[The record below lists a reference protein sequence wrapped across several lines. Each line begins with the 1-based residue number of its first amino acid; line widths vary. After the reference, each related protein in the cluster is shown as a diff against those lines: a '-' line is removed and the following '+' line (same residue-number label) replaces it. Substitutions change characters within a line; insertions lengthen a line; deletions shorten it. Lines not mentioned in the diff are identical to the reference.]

1 MPVSIRGVYVANL
14 TPFAASGGIDLAAYV
29 AHAEWLAARGV
40 HGIVPFG
47 TNGEGPSVT
56 LAEKRRVLEALF
68 ARRLGCQIL
77 PAVMQGNLPDTLELV
92 RAASELPAAAVVVLP
107 PYYFKPLSADGLRRF
122 LEPVLETARMP
133 VILYHIPKYAVPV
146 PAEVVID
153 LPVWG
158 VKDSGGE
165 PGYAETLLAA
175 GKGVLVGTEDHL
187 WDRLTRGAQGLISA
201 LANVIPERIL
211 EIYDLA
217 QRGDEER
224 GRPLSALLQDVRAKT
239 KEYAAPAVL
248 KRLAQ
253 ARHGVQM
260 GLVRPP
266 LVPAPEPYDPAPI
279 LRLAG
284 VVLTPGSRNSGSF
297 RAESDEG
304 EQSSGQDGEDDVR

>member
-1 MPVSIRGVYVANL
+1 MPSAIRGVYVANL

-29 AHAEWLAARGV
+29 AHAEWLAGRGV
-40 HGIVPFG
+40 HGVVPFG
-47 TNGEGPSVT
+47 TNGEGPSVA
-56 LAEKRRVLEALF
+56 LAEKRRVLETLF
-68 ARRLGCQIL
+68 ARRLSCQIL

-92 RAASELPAAAVVVLP
+92 RAASEFPATAVVVLP
-107 PYYFKPLSADGLRRF
+107 PYYFKPLSVDGLRRF
-122 LEPVLETARMP
+122 IEPVLETARIP

-146 PAEVVID
+146 PAQLVID

-187 WDRLTRGAQGLISA
+187 WGRLVRGAQGLISA

-217 QRGDEER
+217 QRGDEEQ
-224 GRPLSALLQDVRAKT
+224 GRPLSTLLHEVRAKT

-253 ARHGVQM
+253 ARHGVPM

-266 LVPAPEPYDPAPI
+266 LLPAPERYDPELI
-279 LRLAG
+279 LNLAG
-284 VVLTPGSRNSGSF
+284 VAKTGG
-297 RAESDEG
+297 
-304 EQSSGQDGEDDVR
+304 

>member
-1 MPVSIRGVYVANL
+1 MPSAIRGVYVANL
-14 TPFAASGGIDLAAYV
+14 TPFAASGGIDLAAYT

-40 HGIVPFG
+40 HGVVPFG
-47 TNGEGPSVT
+47 TNGEGPSVA
-56 LAEKRRVLEALF
+56 LGEKRRVLETLF
-68 ARRLGCQIL
+68 ARGLACQIL

-92 RAASELPAAAVVVLP
+92 RAASEFPAAAVVVLP
-107 PYYFKPLSADGLRRF
+107 PYYFKPLSVDGLRRF
-122 LEPVLETARMP
+122 VEPVLEAARIP
-133 VILYHIPKYAVPV
+133 VILYHIPKYAVPI
-146 PAEVVID
+146 PAQLVID

-187 WDRLTRGAQGLISA
+187 WDRLIHGARGLISA

-217 QRGDEER
+217 QRGDEEQ
-224 GRPLSALLQDVRAKT
+224 GRPLSTLLQEVRAKT

-248 KRLAQ
+248 KLLAQ
-253 ARHGVQM
+253 ARHGVPM

-284 VVLTPGSRNSGSF
+284 VALIRESRNSGPL
-297 RAESDEG
+297 RAESNEG
-304 EQSSGQDGEDDVR
+304 E